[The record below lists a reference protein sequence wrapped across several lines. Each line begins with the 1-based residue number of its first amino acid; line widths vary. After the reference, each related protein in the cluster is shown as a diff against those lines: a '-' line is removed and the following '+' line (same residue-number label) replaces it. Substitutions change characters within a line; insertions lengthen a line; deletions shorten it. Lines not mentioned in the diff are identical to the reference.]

1 MHRRSDPACAP
12 RRPRSPV
19 QWFVAARLRR
29 RLFFV
34 FAAVIVA
41 TAMVASG
48 VTALLGEPGGWRA
61 QQSRVRQFV
70 SSRFADAWTDPPARA
85 RLAADIARDLRF
97 GVELRDA
104 RGGVLLEQPPPGVV
118 ARCGRPWLRAP
129 VRDAA
134 GALAGEVLLCGG
146 PAHWGPERTGM
157 LVFAVLF
164 VVWRMAGGI
173 ARRMARPFDDLV
185 AVVRDLGEGRLDRRV
200 RLGRHRSDEMEL
212 LARVINDMA
221 GRIETQV
228 AAQRELLAA
237 VSHELRSPLARVRF
251 LLEAAGDEGATAA
264 SRAEAIT
271 DVEGE
276 LGGIDALVGD
286 LLAGSRLDFN
296 AVRRVGLEAGDVARR
311 AAAHAGLDVGCV
323 DTPAEGIRFDG
334 DATLLGTAL
343 ANLLANATRHG
354 DGVRAVRVTQRGA
367 VVRFDVEDRG
377 PGIPDDERP
386 RLFDPFFR
394 GARGASGQGAGL
406 GLALVRRIAEA
417 HGGGVWAENIPE
429 GGARVGFS
437 AACAPSAGAVA
448 SERA

>member
-1 MHRRSDPACAP
+1 M
-12 RRPRSPV
+12 

-146 PAHWGPERTGM
+146 PAHWGPGRTGM

-185 AVVRDLGEGRLDRRV
+185 
-200 RLGRHRSDEMEL
+200 
-212 LARVINDMA
+212 
-221 GRIETQV
+221 
-228 AAQRELLAA
+228 
-237 VSHELRSPLARVRF
+237 
-251 LLEAAGDEGATAA
+251 
-264 SRAEAIT
+264 
-271 DVEGE
+271 
-276 LGGIDALVGD
+276 
-286 LLAGSRLDFN
+286 
-296 AVRRVGLEAGDVARR
+296 
-311 AAAHAGLDVGCV
+311 
-323 DTPAEGIRFDG
+323 
-334 DATLLGTAL
+334 
-343 ANLLANATRHG
+343 
-354 DGVRAVRVTQRGA
+354 A

-417 HGGGVWAENIPE
+417 HGRGVGAVNIPE